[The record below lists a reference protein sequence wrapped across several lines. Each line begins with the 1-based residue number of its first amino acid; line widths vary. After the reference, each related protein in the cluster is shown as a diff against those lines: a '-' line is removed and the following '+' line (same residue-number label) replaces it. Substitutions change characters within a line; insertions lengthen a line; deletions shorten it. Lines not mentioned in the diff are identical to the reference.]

1 MTFIEMQGVF
11 LVLFFLNEI
20 QVSFRVPVLL
30 SFPFA
35 RNFKHHCSSVS
46 SRHVKVWNRSAVF
59 TMLQRASTLS
69 DISCL
74 FLLIKVSFPLQNQ
87 DAGAKKDKQA
97 KNIQDALSCSQFD
110 FSQQTVQRDWYFLY
124 RGAQAPGLVKNNLMI
139 TQHHKKDFFPLMP
152 R

>member
-35 RNFKHHCSSVS
+35 RNFKHHCLSVS

-87 DAGAKKDKQA
+87 DAGAKKDKRA
-97 KNIQDALSCSQFD
+97 KNIQDAHFHVHNLTFHNKQYKGTDIFYI
-110 FSQQTVQRDWYFLY
+110 V
-124 RGAQAPGLVKNNLMI
+124 GLRLL
-139 TQHHKKDFFPLMP
+139 DL
-152 R
+152 

>member
-35 RNFKHHCSSVS
+35 RNFKHHCLSVS

-87 DAGAKKDKQA
+87 DAGAKKDKRA
-97 KNIQDALSCSQFD
+97 KIIQDAHFHVHKLTFHNKQHKGTDIFYI
-110 FSQQTVQRDWYFLY
+110 V
-124 RGAQAPGLVKNNLMI
+124 GLRLL
-139 TQHHKKDFFPLMP
+139 DL
-152 R
+152 